1 MKTDFTAENAESAE
15 KSKTNSANSA
25 LSAVK
30 LFLNP
35 ARRWPTIVFTIFHLL
50 ALALTARLA
59 HWPYIAALAA
69 LVSVIT
75 LFTFYSL
82 LFTSSPLHLV
92 TLSPRL
98 FVSLSPLLALYAVTT
113 LRLLVALLARAL
125 CPVCSA
131 SLVVPEPFASLLSFE
146 WAAIFSLAGIIVL
159 QAAQIFPASYHAR
172 LATFALATLAILWIA
187 VLFPRLIPSG
197 ITGADPF
204 AYVQMAVD
212 LATRGTP
219 THHFP
224 LADLAGRLDIP
235 IYPTLFVGYTIP
247 DNGEAATVW
256 PPGFSALLAI
266 AFKLFGEQGLYW
278 LNPIL
283 ACLCLAATFILA
295 HRTFNLPTFYALFA
309 SLLLLTSFEQTIR
322 LSIPL
327 ADLAAQ
333 LFTTLALAI
342 ALRDWRL
349 EIRDWTLRVEI
360 GVLALG
366 ILSGLAF
373 VTRYTQLL
381 LAPGLLLL
389 ARLRNTQYAS
399 RLSFACC
406 SRAVPV
412 VSRLSWFSVSFLLV
426 SLPDFYYRS
435 RAFGSPFA
443 FASGELAQFSA
454 ADVLPVTLR
463 FLAEIAADFNLAV
476 PLIIVGAIYLIKNH
490 RRTALGLALTLG
502 PVVLFH
508 LPYHYLKLRDLLF
521 IFPTLCVLAA
531 LGLHRLA
538 AYVSRLTF
546 DASRHAS
553 LFIPHCLLFIL
564 IAFRWNAQLPL
575 LNGFYTYGFL
585 NGEQRAHINSLA
597 DLTPSNAVI
606 AGSLNTGAVS
616 LYAQRDTVRPGHLLQ
631 PGRTWTDSE
640 WKDFVA
646 ALHAD
651 GRPLY
656 LLMDS
661 EEMIEPAK
669 AIQSCCRLSPI
680 AELYLPYYYRSGAAT
695 NEIVPLYRVDF
706 K

>member
-1 MKTDFTAENAESAE
+1 MTRSAFPLKLGEPENTKEFSVL
-15 KSKTNSANSA
+15 SVAN
-25 LSAVK
+25 

-35 ARRWPTIVFTIFHLL
+35 SRRWQKLVVALFHL
-50 ALALTARLA
+50 AAFALTARLA
-59 HWPYIAALAA
+59 HWPFLAVLITLALA
-69 LVSVIT
+69 T
-75 LFTFYSL
+75 LPFAFYSL
-82 LFTSSPLHLV
+82 RLAPAKRPLPPHSRTS
-92 TLSPRL
+92 TL
-98 FVSLSPLLALYAVTT
+98 SLSPLLALYTVTT
-113 LRLLVALLARAL
+113 LRLLLALLARAL
-125 CPVCSA
+125 CPACST
-131 SLVVPEPFASLLSFE
+131 SLVVPEPFASWLSFE
-146 WAAIFSLAGIIVL
+146 WTAIFSLVGVIVL
-159 QAAQIFPASYHAR
+159 QAAQIFPTGYHAR
-172 LATFALATLAILWIA
+172 LATFALAALAILWIIA
-187 VLFPRLIPSG
+187 LFPRLIPAG

-219 THHFP
+219 AHHFP

-235 IYPTLFVGYTIP
+235 IYPTLFVGFTIP
-247 DNGEAATVW
+247 QNGEAATVW
-256 PPGFSALLAI
+256 PPGFSALLAL
-266 AFKLFGEQGLYW
+266 AFKLFGERGLYL
-278 LNPIL
+278 LNPAL
-283 ACLCLAATFILA
+283 AGLCLLATFILA
-295 HRTFNLPTFYALFA
+295 RRTFNLPTFYALLA
-309 SLLLLTSFEQTIR
+309 SLLLLTSYEQTVR

-333 LFTTLALAI
+333 LFTTLAII
-342 ALRDWRL
+342 AAFSNWELVISNWKL
-349 EIRDWTLRVEI
+349 
-360 GVLALG
+360 GVWALALG
-366 ILSGLAF
+366 LFSALAF

-381 LAPGLLLL
+381 LAPGLLVLL
-389 ARLRNTQYAS
+389 LTHQRNTQYAS
-399 RLSFACC
+399 RLSFD
-406 SRAVPV
+406 
-412 VSRLSWFSVSFLLV
+412 VSRLALFIASFLIIA
-426 SLPDFYYRS
+426 LPDFYYRA

-443 FASGELAQFSA
+443 FAAGELAQFSA

-463 FLAEIAADFNLAV
+463 LLAELAADFNVAV
-476 PLIIVGAIYLIKNH
+476 PFILVGAIYLVKNH

-521 IFPTLCVLAA
+521 IFPTLCALAA
-531 LGLHRLA
+531 LGLHRLVA
-538 AYVSRLTF
+538 NASRLSF
-546 DASRHAS
+546 DVCRFTPHAS
-553 LFIPHCLLFIL
+553 LFIVHSSLFIL
-564 IAFRWNAQLPL
+564 LAFRWNTQLPL

-585 NGEQRAHINSLA
+585 NGEQRVHLNSLA
-597 DLTPSNAVI
+597 TLTPPNAVI

-640 WKDFVA
+640 WSNFAA

-661 EEMIEPAK
+661 EEMIEPAN
-669 AIQSCCRLSPI
+669 ALQSCCRLSPI